1 MGHKLKSVRVKEPSG
16 VLGKK
21 VASVKVTDEV
31 PIVRSPSIQPTA
43 SDLASKRP
51 ASSEMRPG
59 AGFRV
64 CNDFSRVS
72 ASTIARLSEF
82 ESTDISDSLNRMFV
96 IDPQI
101 HNVVNEQPLFG
112 PAVTVKVFPGDNLMV
127 HKALDVAQP
136 GDIVVIDTSGNPRN
150 AVMGDMIGSK
160 AKSRGIAGFV
170 IDGLVRDL
178 SGLLEIGLPVY
189 ASGVTSFGPLHR
201 GPGELG
207 YSISCGGIVV
217 NPGDAVC
224 ADTSGIVVVRKEFA
238 EDTCDFLARHKASLA
253 EYLANVKK
261 GIFSNEWVDRQ
272 LKLDGCSIE

>member
-1 MGHKLKSVRVKEPSG
+1 VRNDHKSDGIEKPRG
-16 VLGKK
+16 
-21 VASVKVTDEV
+21 VASVKATDEV
-31 PIVRSPSIQPTA
+31 PVVSAPSIQPAA
-43 SDLASKRP
+43 SDLASTRP

-96 IDPQI
+96 IDPAI
-101 HNVVNEQPLFG
+101 RNVVDEQPLFG

-136 GDIVVIDTSGNPRN
+136 GDIIVIDTSGNPRN
-150 AVMGDMIGSK
+150 AVMGDMIGNK

-170 IDGLVRDL
+170 VDGLVRDL
-178 SGLLEIGLPVY
+178 AGLLEIGLPVY
-189 ASGVTSFGPLHR
+189 AVGVTSFGPLHR

-238 EDTCDFLARHKASLA
+238 EDTCDFLNQHKASQA
-253 EYLANVKK
+253 EYIANVKR

-272 LKLDGCSIE
+272 LKLDSCIIK